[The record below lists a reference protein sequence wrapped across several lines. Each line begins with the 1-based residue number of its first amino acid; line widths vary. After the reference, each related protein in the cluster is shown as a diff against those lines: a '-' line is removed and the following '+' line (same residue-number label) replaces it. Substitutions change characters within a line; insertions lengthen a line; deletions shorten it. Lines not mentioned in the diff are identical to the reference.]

1 MRQLIFLLLFIFSIG
16 RVQASADFFTPSSE
30 VFETEQDALWDFAVE
45 KSLATKKFPD
55 LVTEIA
61 GQKEEFVFN
70 NLENPSYLVRSKL
83 DLDLLLPSQQELWL
97 EFELKIET
105 QESLRG
111 FDDPAMVI
119 YLDNDLIWKRS
130 AQDLCPSGKCDWGKQ
145 TIYLGKVQKDDHKLS
160 IYAGETG
167 DLEQPTQ
174 VTIKNLAV
182 VVAAKPLP
190 VQLNPAIP
198 DLIDKIDAAIT
209 KVVASSEEKAGQL
222 LGTIKEKET
231 SFVSKSWFFVIVWL
245 AMTLI
250 IIGVWGVINKVASRK
265 GANYEKNK

>member
-1 MRQLIFLLLFIFSIG
+1 MRQLILLLLLLFSAS
-16 RVQASADFFTPSSE
+16 RVQASADFFTPNSNL
-30 VFETEQDALWDFAVE
+30 FQTEQDALWDFADE
-45 KSLATKKFPD
+45 KSLATKELPNST
-55 LVTEIA
+55 TEIVS
-61 GQKEEFVFN
+61 QKEEFAFN
-70 NLENPSYLVRSKL
+70 NLDNPSYLVSNKL

-97 EFELKIET
+97 ELELKTET

-130 AQDLCPSGKCDWGKQ
+130 AQDLCSSEKCDWGKQ
-145 TIYLGKVQKDDHKLS
+145 TIYLGKAPKASHKLS
-160 IYAGETG
+160 IYVGETG

-174 VTIKNLAV
+174 ITIKNLAV

-190 VQLNPAIP
+190 VQLNPVIP

-231 SFVSKSWFFVIVWL
+231 SFISESWFFVVVWL
-245 AMTLI
+245 AMILFIT
-250 IIGVWGVINKVASRK
+250 GVWGVINKVASRK